1 MLRTQLPQVAAE
13 SHQHTQ
19 ASKGGDHAVSSNLQY
34 LFQEERIEF
43 SRKPCGA
50 VATDETI
57 GNAPGNNRD
66 SSLFSPFYE
75 RIAPVSDR

>member
-34 LFQEERIEF
+34 LFQEERIGF
-43 SRKPCGA
+43 SRKPGGA
-50 VATDETI
+50 VVTDETI
-57 GNAPGNNRD
+57 GNARQVTTVTRACLA
-66 SSLFSPFYE
+66 LFTN
-75 RIAPVSDR
+75 V

>member
-34 LFQEERIEF
+34 LFQEERIGF
-43 SRKPCGA
+43 SR
-50 VATDETI
+50 VALWRPMRRLETR
-57 GNAPGNNRD
+57 AR
-66 SSLFSPFYE
+66 
-75 RIAPVSDR
+75 